1 MDEGNFF
8 LHLSA
13 FTKYSQLHLNL
24 QNLQSRLKLWGL
36 LEALKL
42 YLKYPSK
49 LSSVSKCGYCNTGK
63 LAYYYNK
70 HIARQEG

>member
-1 MDEGNFF
+1 MDEGNLF

-13 FTKYSQLHLNL
+13 FTKYSQLQLNL
-24 QNLQSRLKLWGL
+24 QNLQSTLKLWGL

-42 YLKYPSK
+42 YLKSK
-49 LSSVSKCGYCNTGK
+49 LSSVSKCGYCNKGK
-63 LAYYYNK
+63 LAYYYNE